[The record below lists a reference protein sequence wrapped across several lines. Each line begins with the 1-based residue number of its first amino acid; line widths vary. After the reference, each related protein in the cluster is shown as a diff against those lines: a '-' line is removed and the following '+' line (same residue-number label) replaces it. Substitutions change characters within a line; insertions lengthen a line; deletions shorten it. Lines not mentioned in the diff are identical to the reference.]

1 MNTLELQGVAKKI
14 NGERVLENIDLTIPR
29 GVIVVV
35 RGRSGV
41 GKSTL
46 AKIAALIIDPDS
58 GRVVFNGRDVSGLS
72 EHEKSALRLRY
83 IGYVDQDCTL
93 INELTVWENIELPLK
108 LLGVEKNR
116 RIKIVNSVVEAL
128 GLKGLEYRRPRE
140 LSGGQR
146 QRVAIAR
153 ALAKK
158 PLLLVADEP
167 LAHLDDETARIVL
180 DYIREVVGETG
191 MSVLM
196 TTTDLYTRLEVDR
209 DYLLVN
215 GVLRENL

>member
-93 INELTVWENIELPLK
+93 INELTVWKNIELPLK

-116 RIKIVNSVVEAL
+116 RIEIVNSVVEAL

-180 DYIREVVGETG
+180 DYIREVAGETG

-196 TTTDLYTRLEVDR
+196 TTTDLSTRLEVDR

>member
-14 NGERVLENIDLTIPR
+14 NGERVLENIDLAIPR

-116 RIKIVNSVVEAL
+116 RVEIVNSVVEAL

>member
-1 MNTLELQGVAKKI
+1 LNTLELQGVAKKI

-116 RIKIVNSVVEAL
+116 RIEIVNSVVEAL

>member
-1 MNTLELQGVAKKI
+1 MVRGF
-14 NGERVLENIDLTIPR
+14 RNIDLTIPR

-93 INELTVWENIELPLK
+93 INELTVWENIELSLK

-116 RIKIVNSVVEAL
+116 RIEIVNSVVEAL

-196 TTTDLYTRLEVDR
+196 TTTDLSTRLEVDR

>member
-116 RIKIVNSVVEAL
+116 RIEIVNSVVEAL

-180 DYIREVVGETG
+180 DYIRKVAGETG

-196 TTTDLYTRLEVDR
+196 TTTDLSTRLEVDR

>member
-1 MNTLELQGVAKKI
+1 LNTLELQGVAKKI

-116 RIKIVNSVVEAL
+116 RIEIVNSVVEAL

-196 TTTDLYTRLEVDR
+196 TTTDLSTRLEVDR

>member
-1 MNTLELQGVAKKI
+1 
-14 NGERVLENIDLTIPR
+14 
-29 GVIVVV
+29 
-35 RGRSGV
+35 
-41 GKSTL
+41 
-46 AKIAALIIDPDS
+46 
-58 GRVVFNGRDVSGLS
+58 
-72 EHEKSALRLRY
+72 
-83 IGYVDQDCTL
+83 L

-116 RIKIVNSVVEAL
+116 RVEIVNSVVEAL

>member
-116 RIKIVNSVVEAL
+116 RIEIVNSVVEAL

-180 DYIREVVGETG
+180 DYIREVAGETG

>member
-116 RIKIVNSVVEAL
+116 RVEIVNSVVEAL

-180 DYIREVVGETG
+180 DYIREVAGETG